1 MLSTYF
7 VDSINNEMANRNLL
21 SWIEIS
27 KKALSHNIKSLAVL
41 SGKSKLAVSVKAN
54 AYGHGLL
61 EISGLLIN
69 HHEIEYL
76 TVHSFEEA
84 QAARLG
90 GWPRKIMI
98 LGPVQAN
105 MLEALFDY
113 DIEPVIFEKTTLR
126 NLGSISK
133 RLKKNIRTHLKL
145 ETGTNRQGITEDE
158 LEDFVKIYKR
168 YAYLK
173 KPYGA
178 STHFANIEDTTNHEY
193 AEFQLKNFNRMINKL
208 ASLQMKPTV
217 RHTASSAALIL
228 FKKTHF
234 DLVRP
239 GIAMYGHW
247 PSKETIATHLM
258 QGGKNNLFKPL
269 LSWKTRI
276 TQLKSVAADE
286 FVGYGCTY
294 RTTKKTRLA
303 VLPVGYY
310 DGYSRA
316 LSNHSYVLV
325 GGKRAPVRGRV
336 CMNLMMADVS
346 EIKGVK
352 LGDEV
357 TLIGRSGRD
366 SVSAEQLAGWSNSI
380 NYEILSRLGS
390 HIPRIIV

>member
-1 MLSTYF
+1 MSNT
-7 VDSINNEMANRNLL
+7 NLL
-21 SWIEIS
+21 SWIELS
-27 KKALSHNIKSLAVL
+27 KKALAHNIKSLEKL
-41 SGKSKLAVSVKAN
+41 SGKSRLAVSVKAN

-61 EISGLLIN
+61 EISGLLSKHN
-69 HHEIEYL
+69 QIEYL

-84 QAARLG
+84 QAVRLG
-90 GWPRKIMI
+90 GWLRKIMI

-105 MLEALFDY
+105 LLEALFEY

-126 NLGSISK
+126 KLGSISNK
-133 RLKKNIRTHLKL
+133 LKKNMRTHLKL
-145 ETGTNRQGITEDE
+145 ETGTNRQGITEKE
-158 LEDFVKIYKR
+158 LEDFVKIYKS
-168 YAYLK
+168 YPYLK

-178 STHFANIEDTTNHEY
+178 STHFANIEDITNHEY
-193 AEFQLKNFNRMINKL
+193 AEYQLENFNRMIKKL
-208 ASLQMKPTV
+208 DSLQMKPV
-217 RHTASSAALIL
+217 LLHTASSAALIL

-247 PSKETIATHLM
+247 PSKETIATHLN
-258 QGGKNNLFKPL
+258 QGGKNNLFQPL

-286 FVGYGCTY
+286 FIGYGCTY
-294 RTTKKTRLA
+294 RTSKKTRLA
-303 VLPVGYY
+303 VLPVGYF
-310 DGYSRA
+310 DGYSRS

-346 EIKGVK
+346 DIKGVK

-357 TLIGRSGRD
+357 TLIGSSGGD
-366 SVSAEQLAGWSNSI
+366 SVSAEQLAGWANSI
-380 NYEILSRLGS
+380 NYEVLSRLGS

>member
-1 MLSTYF
+1 MLSAYLT
-7 VDSINNEMANRNLL
+7 DSINNEMSNTNLL

-27 KKALSHNIKSLAVL
+27 GKALSHNIKSLAGL
-41 SGKSKLAVSVKAN
+41 SGKSKIAVSVKAN

-61 EISGLLIN
+61 EMVGLLSA
-69 HHEIEYL
+69 HKEVEYI

-84 QAARLG
+84 LTARLG
-90 GWPRKIMI
+90 SWQRKVMI

-105 MLEALFDY
+105 MLEALFEY
-113 DIEPVIFEKTTLR
+113 ELEPVIFEKSTLR
-126 NLGSISK
+126 SLGSISNKLK
-133 RLKKNIRTHLKL
+133 RNIRTHLKL
-145 ETGTNRQGITEDE
+145 ETGTNRQGITEQE
-158 LEDFVKIYKR
+158 LEDFAKIYER
-168 YAYLK
+168 YPHLK

-193 AEFQLKNFNRMINKL
+193 AEFQLKNFSRMIKRLENLK
-208 ASLQMKPTV
+208 MKPTI

-276 TQLKSVAADE
+276 TQLKNVAADE
-286 FVGYGCTY
+286 FVGYGCSY

-303 VLPVGYY
+303 VLPVGYF

-336 CMNLMMADVS
+336 CMNLMMVDVS
-346 EIKGVK
+346 DVKGVK

-357 TLIGRSGRD
+357 VLIGRSGRD
-366 SVSAEQLAGWSNSI
+366 TVTTEQLAGWSNSI

-390 HIPRIIV
+390 HIPRLIV

>member
-1 MLSTYF
+1 MSNT
-7 VDSINNEMANRNLL
+7 NLL
-21 SWIEIS
+21 SWIELS
-27 KKALSHNIKSLAVL
+27 KKALAHNIKSLEKL
-41 SGKSKLAVSVKAN
+41 SGKSRLAVSVKAN

-61 EISGLLIN
+61 EISGLLSKHN
-69 HHEIEYL
+69 QIEYL
-76 TVHSFEEA
+76 TVHAFEEA
-84 QAARLG
+84 QAVRLG
-90 GWPRKIMI
+90 GWLRKIMI

-105 MLEALFDY
+105 LLEALFEY

-126 NLGSISK
+126 KLGSISNK
-133 RLKKNIRTHLKL
+133 LKKNMRTHLKL
-145 ETGTNRQGITEDE
+145 ETGTNRQGITEKE

-168 YAYLK
+168 YPYLK

-193 AEFQLKNFNRMINKL
+193 AEYQLENFNRMIKKL
-208 ASLQMKPTV
+208 DSLQMKPV
-217 RHTASSAALIL
+217 LLHTASSAALIL

-247 PSKETIATHLM
+247 PSKETIATHLN
-258 QGGKNNLFKPL
+258 QGGKNNLFQPL

-286 FVGYGCTY
+286 FIGYGCTY
-294 RTTKKTRLA
+294 RTSKKTRLA
-303 VLPVGYY
+303 VLPVGYF
-310 DGYSRA
+310 DGYSRS

-346 EIKGVK
+346 DIKGVK

-357 TLIGRSGRD
+357 TLIGSSGGD

-390 HIPRIIV
+390 HIPRLIV

>member
-1 MLSTYF
+1 MNR
-7 VDSINNEMANRNLL
+7 INNEMANRNLL

-27 KKALSHNIKSLAVL
+27 KKALTHNIKSLAGL
-41 SGKSKLAVSVKAN
+41 SGKSKMAVSVKAN

-61 EISGLLIN
+61 EISGLLSVHN
-69 HHEIEYL
+69 KVEYL

-84 QAARLG
+84 LTARLG
-90 GWPRKIMI
+90 GWQRKIMI
-98 LGPVQAN
+98 LGPVQGD
-105 MLEALFDY
+105 MLEALIEY
-113 DIEPVIFEKTTLR
+113 GLEPVIFEKSTLR
-126 NLGSISK
+126 SLGSISK
-133 RLKKNIRTHLKL
+133 KLKKNIRTHLKL
-145 ETGTNRQGITEDE
+145 ETGTNRQGITEKE
-158 LEDFVKIYKR
+158 LEDFAKIYER
-168 YAYLK
+168 YPNLK

-193 AEFQLKNFNRMINKL
+193 AEFQLKNFNRMIKKL
-208 ASLQMKPTV
+208 DSLHMKPTV
-217 RHTASSAALIL
+217 LHTASSAALIL

-258 QGGKNNLFKPL
+258 QGEKNNLFRPL

-303 VLPVGYY
+303 VLPVGYF

-325 GGKRAPVRGRV
+325 GGKRAPVRGRI
-336 CMNLMMADVS
+336 CMNLMMVDVS
-346 EIKGVK
+346 DVKGAK

-357 TLIGRSGRD
+357 ILIGRSGRD
-366 SVSAEQLAGWSNSI
+366 SVTAEQLAGWSNSI

-390 HIPRIIV
+390 HIPRLIV

>member
-1 MLSTYF
+1 MSNT
-7 VDSINNEMANRNLL
+7 NLL
-21 SWIEIS
+21 NWIELS
-27 KKALSHNIKSLAVL
+27 KKALSHNIKSLEKL

-61 EISGLLIN
+61 EISGLLSKHN
-69 HHEIEYL
+69 QIEYL

-84 QAARLG
+84 QAIRVG
-90 GWPRKIMI
+90 GWLRKIMI
-98 LGPVQAN
+98 LGPVETN
-105 MLEALFDY
+105 MLEALFEY

-126 NLGSISK
+126 RLGSISNK
-133 RLKKNIRTHLKL
+133 LKKNMPTHLKL
-145 ETGTNRQGITEDE
+145 ETGTNRQGITEKE
-158 LEDFVKIYKR
+158 LEDFVKIYKS
-168 YAYLK
+168 YPYLK

-193 AEFQLKNFNRMINKL
+193 AEYQLENFNRMIKKL
-208 ASLQMKPTV
+208 SSLQMKPTV

-247 PSKETIATHLM
+247 PSKETIATHLN

-294 RTTKKTRLA
+294 RTSKKTRLA

-310 DGYSRA
+310 DGYNRA
-316 LSNHSYVLV
+316 LSNQSYVLV
-325 GGKRAPVRGRV
+325 GGKRAPLRGRV

-346 EIKGVK
+346 DIKGVK

-357 TLIGRSGRD
+357 TLIGSSGRD
-366 SVSAEQLAGWSNSI
+366 SVTAEQLAGWSNSI

-390 HIPRIIV
+390 HIPRIIL

>member
-1 MLSTYF
+1 MSAFF
-7 VDSINNEMANRNLL
+7 VDSINNEMSNTNLL

-27 KKALSHNIKSLAVL
+27 RKALSHNIKSLAGL
-41 SGKSKLAVSVKAN
+41 SGKSKIAVSVKAN

-61 EISGLLIN
+61 EISGLLSKHN
-69 HHEIEYL
+69 KVEYL

-90 GWPRKIMI
+90 GWQRKIMI
-98 LGPVQAN
+98 LGPVQVN
-105 MLEALFDY
+105 MLETLFEHDF
-113 DIEPVIFEKTTLR
+113 EPVIFEKTTLR
-126 NLGSISK
+126 NLGNISK
-133 RLKKNIRTHLKL
+133 KLKRNIRTHLKL
-145 ETGTNRQGITEDE
+145 ETGTNRQGITERE
-158 LEDFVKIYKR
+158 LEDFVKIYSR
-168 YAYLK
+168 YPYLK

-193 AEFQLKNFNRMINKL
+193 AEFQLKKFNRMIRKL
-208 ASLQMKPTV
+208 ERLKMKPTV

-258 QGGKNNLFKPL
+258 QGGKNNLFQPL

-276 TQLKSVAADE
+276 THLKSVAADE

-310 DGYSRA
+310 DGYNRA
-316 LSNHSYVLV
+316 LSNHSYVLI
-325 GGKRAPVRGRV
+325 GGKRAPVRGRI

-346 EIKGVK
+346 DIKGVK

-357 TLIGRSGRD
+357 TLIGCSGGD
-366 SVSAEQLAGWSNSI
+366 SVTAEQLAAWSNSI

-390 HIPRIIV
+390 HIPRLIV

>member
-1 MLSTYF
+1 MSNT
-7 VDSINNEMANRNLL
+7 NLL
-21 SWIEIS
+21 NWIELS
-27 KKALSHNIKSLAVL
+27 KKALSHNIKSLAGL
-41 SGKSKLAVSVKAN
+41 AGKSKLAVSVKAN

-61 EISGLLIN
+61 EISGLLSKHN
-69 HHEIEYL
+69 QIEYL

-84 QAARLG
+84 QAVRLG
-90 GWPRKIMI
+90 GWLRKIMI
-98 LGPVQAN
+98 LGPVQAD
-105 MLEALFDY
+105 MLEALFEY

-126 NLGSISK
+126 KLGSISNK
-133 RLKKNIRTHLKL
+133 LKKNMRTHLKL
-145 ETGTNRQGITEDE
+145 ETGTNRQGITEKE
-158 LEDFVKIYKR
+158 LENFAEIYKS
-168 YAYLK
+168 YPYLK

-193 AEFQLKNFNRMINKL
+193 AEYQLENFNRMIKKL
-208 ASLQMKPTV
+208 SSLQMKPV
-217 RHTASSAALIL
+217 LLHTASSAALIL

-247 PSKETIATHLM
+247 PSKETIATHLN
-258 QGGKNNLFKPL
+258 QGGKNNLFQPL

-286 FVGYGCTY
+286 FIGYGCTY
-294 RTTKKTRLA
+294 RTSKKTRLA
-303 VLPVGYY
+303 VLPVGYF
-310 DGYSRA
+310 DGYSRS

-346 EIKGVK
+346 DIKGVK

-357 TLIGRSGRD
+357 TLIGSSGGD
-366 SVSAEQLAGWSNSI
+366 SVSAEQLAGWANSI
-380 NYEILSRLGS
+380 NYEVLSRLGS

>member
-1 MLSTYF
+1 MS
-7 VDSINNEMANRNLL
+7 NANLL

-27 KKALSHNIKSLAVL
+27 YKALAHNIKSLAGL
-41 SGKSKLAVSVKAN
+41 TGKSKLAVSVKAN

-61 EISGLLIN
+61 EISGLLLK
-69 HHEIEYL
+69 HKQIEYL

-84 QAARLG
+84 QAVRLG
-90 GWPRKIMI
+90 GWLRKIMI
-98 LGPVQAN
+98 LGPVQAD
-105 MLEALFDY
+105 MLEALFEY

-126 NLGSISK
+126 KLGSISNK
-133 RLKKNIRTHLKL
+133 LKKNMRTHLKL
-145 ETGTNRQGITEDE
+145 ETGTNRQGIAEKE
-158 LEDFVKIYKR
+158 LEDFVEIYKS
-168 YAYLK
+168 YPYLK

-193 AEFQLKNFNRMINKL
+193 AEYQLENFNRMIKKL
-208 ASLQMKPTV
+208 DSLQMKPALL
-217 RHTASSAALIL
+217 HTASSAALIL

-247 PSKETIATHLM
+247 PSKETIATHLN
-258 QGGKNNLFKPL
+258 QGGKNNLFQPL

-303 VLPVGYY
+303 VLPVGYF

-316 LSNHSYVLV
+316 LSNQSYVLV
-325 GGKRAPVRGRV
+325 GGKRAPVRGRI

-346 EIKGVK
+346 DIKGVK

-357 TLIGRSGRD
+357 TLIGSSGRD
-366 SVSAEQLAGWSNSI
+366 SVTAEQLAGWSNSI

-390 HIPRIIV
+390 HIPRLIV